1 MKERVEKNKKRT
13 NIENEEESKDRK
25 MKTKAIN

>member
-13 NIENEEESKDRK
+13 NIENEEGSKDRK